1 MKEEEEEEE
10 ERHFV
15 PLAYIHNALGWE
27 SQRYGNR
34 QTFEEKKFSSTTL
47 EYAFQKDRKANLDQ
61 NVEKYRYSIGEF

>member
-27 SQRYGNR
+27 SQRYGSR
-34 QTFEEKKFSSTTL
+34 QTFEEK
-47 EYAFQKDRKANLDQ
+47 
-61 NVEKYRYSIGEF
+61 NVEHNVGVCISERQEGKLRPKC